1 MAKGT
6 TNGRQGATDGV
17 AGPSDL
23 KRVGLKVTHPRLR
36 ILHVLENSEKRHLT
50 AEDVYRQLLE
60 QGEDAGLTTIYRVLT
75 QFEAAGL
82 VVRHNFGE
90 GRSVFELDKGEHHD
104 HLLCVACGR
113 VEEFVDETIEKRQR
127 EVAAE
132 KGYEMTDHYLHIYGI
147 CEDCRND
154 REAREGN

>member
-1 MAKGT
+1 MGKGT
-6 TNGRQGATDGV
+6 TNDRQAAMEANEGHT
-17 AGPSDL
+17 DL

-36 ILHVLENSEKRHLT
+36 ILHVLEHSEKRHLT

-104 HLLCVACGR
+104 HLLCVVCGR
-113 VEEFVDETIEKRQR
+113 VEEFVDEVIERRQR

-147 CEDCRND
+147 CKACRD
-154 REAREGN
+154 DSKIDD

>member
-1 MAKGT
+1 MAKVT
-6 TNGRQGATDGV
+6 TNAPSSATDSQVGQT
-17 AGPSDL
+17 DL
-23 KRVGLKVTHPRLR
+23 RRAGLKVTHPRLR
-36 ILHVLENSEKRHLT
+36 ILHVLEHSEKRHLT
-50 AEDVYRQLLE
+50 AEDVYRQLLQ

-75 QFEAAGL
+75 QFETAGL

-104 HLLCVACGR
+104 HLLCVACGQ
-113 VEEFVDETIEKRQR
+113 VEEFIDDVIEKRQR

-147 CEDCRND
+147 CAACRD
-154 REAREGN
+154 KQK

>member
-1 MAKGT
+1 MPKVT
-6 TNGRQGATDGV
+6 TNTSSSATGNQE
-17 AGPSDL
+17 GHTDL
-23 KRVGLKVTHPRLR
+23 RRAGLKVTHPRLR
-36 ILHVLENSEKRHLT
+36 ILHVLEHSEKRHLT
-50 AEDVYRQLLE
+50 AEDVYRQLLD

-104 HLLCVACGR
+104 HLLCVACGQ
-113 VEEFVDETIEKRQR
+113 VEEFVDEVIENRQR

-147 CEDCRND
+147 CHDCREQ
-154 REAREGN
+154 RK